1 MRRSSVATT
10 EKTNP
15 TRRRGPGRPGTTT
28 PTIPLDEAILRVGL
42 ETFSE
47 LGFEATTVREL
58 ARRLGV
64 SHNFINDR
72 FGNKELFWRAVV
84 DNALGADLIRGLT
97 DVLGAH
103 WPTEL
108 DRLTA
113 VIRFVV
119 GRANPL
125 LHKLMGDEALRPST
139 RLTYIVERYLQPLIL
154 GLTPVMAALAR
165 DGVIRPVPWT
175 VLLFLMSAP
184 SHINA
189 QSPLVQ
195 LLGDELSADLDPTE
209 LFTSLVLNALRPPS
223 SSSSSSS
230 SSPPIDAPR

>member
-97 DVLGAH
+97 DVLGAQERSRTCSRSTARS
-103 WPTEL
+103 TEAA
-108 DRLTA
+108 R
-113 VIRFVV
+113 
-119 GRANPL
+119 PL
-125 LHKLMGDEALRPST
+125 GAKRT
-139 RLTYIVERYLQPLIL
+139 
-154 GLTPVMAALAR
+154 
-165 DGVIRPVPWT
+165 
-175 VLLFLMSAP
+175 
-184 SHINA
+184 
-189 QSPLVQ
+189 
-195 LLGDELSADLDPTE
+195 
-209 LFTSLVLNALRPPS
+209 
-223 SSSSSSS
+223 
-230 SSPPIDAPR
+230 